1 MTKREYLEKL
11 ARGLR
16 PLPKEER
23 RRQLDYYEEM
33 LSDRLDEGLDEA
45 DAVAA
50 MDPPETVIDRV
61 LRDYTASG
69 RPLRRHH
76 VGLWIGL
83 GAALMVGLLTAAVL
97 LVGRMD
103 RESGSTWQFPIFQQD
118 AGDSA
123 STSASAS
130 LDLPYHAEYT
140 VPADGVTGLDLSW
153 TRGDVTV
160 QPWNGDSILLEED
173 SEVELTE
180 DYRLLYTVEDGE
192 LKLRFDGQPSRDVTW
207 RKVLTV
213 RLPEALAQSLAEL
226 DAATVSAHVTVLDL
240 TAAELD
246 IETVSGGVYA
256 RGGFP
261 QTDVSTT
268 SGSAY
273 LSGTFGELDFS
284 TVSGDMTLET
294 NETFRL
300 DAETTSG
307 SVCLRLPEDMGLTW
321 TSPAPPAT
329 SGPRARTT
337 PSRGRRAASPWATGP
352 ASPTSP
358 PPVAASSSIDLIP
371 RGLRPPGDFFPSR
384 RKNSEKTMDICPGI
398 VYTAIKHQNH

>member
-33 LSDRLDEGLDEA
+33 LSDRMDEGLNEA

-61 LRDYTASG
+61 LREYVASG

-83 GAALMVGLLTAAVL
+83 GVVLMFVLLTAAVL
-97 LVGRMD
+97 LVNYAD
-103 RESGSTWQFPIFQQD
+103 RQSGSTWQFPIFQQA

-153 TRGDVTV
+153 TSGDVTV
-160 QPWNGDSILLEED
+160 QPWSGDSIRLEED

-180 DYRLLYTVEDGE
+180 DYRLLYTVEGGE
-192 LKLRFDGQPSRDVTW
+192 LKVRFDGQPNRDVTW
-207 RKVLTV
+207 RKVLLV
-213 RLPEALAQSLAEL
+213 WLPEALAQSLAKL
-226 DAATVSAHVTVLDL
+226 DAATVSAEVTVLDL

-256 RGGFP
+256 RGG
-261 QTDVSTT
+261 
-268 SGSAY
+268 
-273 LSGTFGELDFS
+273 FGELDFS

-307 SVCLRLPEDMGLTW
+307 SVCLRLPDTMGLTLDFA
-321 TSPAPPAT
+321 ST
-329 SGPRARTT
+329 SGEIRSQRMDHPFAGKKGRLTLGDGASFAEISTT
-337 PSRGRRAASPWATGP
+337 SGC
-352 ASPTSP
+352 
-358 PPVAASSSIDLIP
+358 L
-371 RGLRPPGDFFPSR
+371 FF
-384 RKNSEKTMDICPGI
+384 D
-398 VYTAIKHQNH
+398 

>member
-33 LSDRLDEGLDEA
+33 LSDRMDEGLDEA

-61 LRDYTASG
+61 LREYVASG
-69 RPLRRHH
+69 RPLQRHH

-83 GAALMVGLLTAAVL
+83 GVVLMFVLLTAAVL
-97 LVGRMD
+97 LVNYAD
-103 RESGSTWQFPIFQQD
+103 RQSGSTWQFPIFQQA

-140 VPADGVTGLDLSW
+140 VPADGITGLDLSW
-153 TRGDVTV
+153 TSGDVTV
-160 QPWNGDSILLEED
+160 QPWSGDSIRLEED

-180 DYRLLYTVEDGE
+180 DYRLLYTVEGGE
-192 LKLRFDGQPSRDVTW
+192 LKVRFDGQPNRNVTW
-207 RKVLTV
+207 RKVLLV
-213 RLPEALAQSLAEL
+213 WLPEALAQSLAKL
-226 DAATVSAHVTVLDL
+226 DAATVSAEVTVLDL

-256 RGGFP
+256 RGG
-261 QTDVSTT
+261 
-268 SGSAY
+268 
-273 LSGTFGELDFS
+273 FGELDFS

-307 SVCLRLPEDMGLTW
+307 SVCLRLPDTMGLTLDFA
-321 TSPAPPAT
+321 ST
-329 SGPRARTT
+329 SGEIRSQRMDHPFAGKKGRLTLGDGASFAEISTT
-337 PSRGRRAASPWATGP
+337 SGC
-352 ASPTSP
+352 
-358 PPVAASSSIDLIP
+358 L
-371 RGLRPPGDFFPSR
+371 FF
-384 RKNSEKTMDICPGI
+384 D
-398 VYTAIKHQNH
+398 

>member
-33 LSDRLDEGLDEA
+33 LSDRMDEGLDEA

-61 LRDYTASG
+61 LREYVASG

-83 GAALMVGLLTAAVL
+83 GVALMFVLLTAAVL
-97 LVGRMD
+97 LVNYAD
-103 RESGSTWQFPIFQQD
+103 RQSGSTWQFPIFQQA

-140 VPADGVTGLDLSW
+140 VPAGGITGLDLSW
-153 TRGDVTV
+153 TSGDVTV
-160 QPWNGDSILLEED
+160 QPWSGDSIRLEED

-180 DYRLLYTVEDGE
+180 DYRLLYTVEGGE
-192 LKLRFDGQPSRDVTW
+192 LKVRFDGQPNRNVTW
-207 RKVLTV
+207 RKILIVW
-213 RLPEALAQSLAEL
+213 LPEALAESLAKL
-226 DAATVSAHVTVLDL
+226 DAATVSAEVTVLDL

-256 RGGFP
+256 RGGF
-261 QTDVSTT
+261 
-268 SGSAY
+268 
-273 LSGTFGELDFS
+273 GELDFS

-294 NETFRL
+294 DETFRL

-307 SVCLRLPEDMGLTW
+307 SVCLRLPEDMGLTLDFA
-321 TSPAPPAT
+321 ST
-329 SGPRARTT
+329 SGDIRAKDQDHPFAGKKGRLTLGDGASFADITT
-337 PSRGRRAASPWATGP
+337 
-352 ASPTSP
+352 TSGC
-358 PPVAASSSIDLIP
+358 L
-371 RGLRPPGDFFPSR
+371 FF
-384 RKNSEKTMDICPGI
+384 D
-398 VYTAIKHQNH
+398 

>member
-33 LSDRLDEGLDEA
+33 LSDRMDEGLDEA

-61 LRDYTASG
+61 LREYVASG

-83 GAALMVGLLTAAVL
+83 GVVLMFVLLTAAVL
-97 LVGRMD
+97 LVNYAD
-103 RESGSTWQFPIFQQD
+103 RQSGSTWQFPIFQQA

-140 VPADGVTGLDLSW
+140 VPAEGITELDLSW
-153 TRGDVTV
+153 TSGDVTV
-160 QPWNGDSILLEED
+160 QPWSGDSIRLEED

-180 DYRLLYTVEDGE
+180 DYRLLYTVEGGE
-192 LKLRFDGQPSRDVTW
+192 LKIRFDGQPNRNVTW

-256 RGGFP
+256 RGGF
-261 QTDVSTT
+261 
-268 SGSAY
+268 
-273 LSGTFGELDFS
+273 GELDFS

-307 SVCLRLPEDMGLTW
+307 SVCLRLPDTMGLTLDFA
-321 TSPAPPAT
+321 ST
-329 SGPRARTT
+329 SGEIRSQRMDHPFAGKKGRLTLGDGASFAEISTT
-337 PSRGRRAASPWATGP
+337 SGC
-352 ASPTSP
+352 
-358 PPVAASSSIDLIP
+358 L
-371 RGLRPPGDFFPSR
+371 FF
-384 RKNSEKTMDICPGI
+384 D
-398 VYTAIKHQNH
+398 

>member
-83 GAALMVGLLTAAVL
+83 GVVLMFALLTAAVL
-97 LVGRMD
+97 LVNYAD
-103 RESGSTWQFPIFQQD
+103 RQSGSTWQFPIFQENTGGVGNVSGGNS
-118 AGDSA
+118 AA

-140 VPADGVTGLDLSW
+140 VPADGITELDLSW
-153 TRGDVTV
+153 TSGDVTV
-160 QPWNGDSILLEED
+160 QPWSGDSIRLEED

-180 DYRLLYTVEDGE
+180 DCRLLYTVEDGE

-294 NETFRL
+294 DETFRL

-307 SVCLRLPEDMGLTW
+307 SVCLRLPEDMGLTLDFA
-321 TSPAPPAT
+321 ST
-329 SGPRARTT
+329 SGDIRAKDQDHPFAGKKGRLTLGDGASFADISTT
-337 PSRGRRAASPWATGP
+337 SGC
-352 ASPTSP
+352 
-358 PPVAASSSIDLIP
+358 L
-371 RGLRPPGDFFPSR
+371 FF
-384 RKNSEKTMDICPGI
+384 D
-398 VYTAIKHQNH
+398 

>member
-33 LSDRLDEGLDEA
+33 LSDRMDEGLDEA

-61 LRDYTASG
+61 LREYVASG

-83 GAALMVGLLTAAVL
+83 GVALMFVLLTAAVL
-97 LVGRMD
+97 LVNYAD
-103 RESGSTWQFPIFQQD
+103 RQSGSTWQFPIFQQA

-140 VPADGVTGLDLSW
+140 VPADGITGLDLSW
-153 TRGDVTV
+153 TSGDVTV
-160 QPWNGDSILLEED
+160 QSWSGDSIRLEED

-180 DYRLLYTVEDGE
+180 DYRLLYTVEGGE
-192 LKLRFDGQPSRDVTW
+192 LKVRFDGQPNRNVTW
-207 RKVLTV
+207 RKILIVW
-213 RLPEALAQSLAEL
+213 LPEALAESLAKL
-226 DAATVSAHVTVLDL
+226 DAATVSAEVTVLDL

-256 RGGFP
+256 RGG
-261 QTDVSTT
+261 
-268 SGSAY
+268 
-273 LSGTFGELDFS
+273 FGELDFS

-307 SVCLRLPEDMGLTW
+307 SVCLRLPDTMGLTLDFA
-321 TSPAPPAT
+321 ST
-329 SGPRARTT
+329 SGEIRSQRMDHPFAGKKGRLTLGDGASFAEISTT
-337 PSRGRRAASPWATGP
+337 SGC
-352 ASPTSP
+352 
-358 PPVAASSSIDLIP
+358 L
-371 RGLRPPGDFFPSR
+371 FF
-384 RKNSEKTMDICPGI
+384 D
-398 VYTAIKHQNH
+398 

>member
-33 LSDRLDEGLDEA
+33 LSDRMDEGLDEA

-61 LRDYTASG
+61 LREYVASG

-83 GAALMVGLLTAAVL
+83 GVALMFVLLTAAVL
-97 LVGRMD
+97 LVNYAD
-103 RESGSTWQFPIFQQD
+103 RQSGSTWQFPIFQQA

-140 VPADGVTGLDLSW
+140 VPADGITGLDLSW
-153 TRGDVTV
+153 TSGDVTV
-160 QPWNGDSILLEED
+160 QSWSGDSIRLEED

-180 DYRLLYTVEDGE
+180 DYRLLYTVEGGE
-192 LKLRFDGQPSRDVTW
+192 LKVRFDGQPNRNVTW
-207 RKVLTV
+207 RKVLLV
-213 RLPEALAQSLAEL
+213 WLPEALAQSLAKL
-226 DAATVSAHVTVLDL
+226 DAATVSAEVTVLDL

-256 RGGFP
+256 RGGFGELDFS
-261 QTDVSTT
+261 TVSGDMTLETNETFRLDAETT

-307 SVCLRLPEDMGLTW
+307 SVCLRLPDTMGLTLDFA
-321 TSPAPPAT
+321 ST
-329 SGPRARTT
+329 SGEIRSQRMDHPFAGKKGRLTLGDGASFADITT
-337 PSRGRRAASPWATGP
+337 
-352 ASPTSP
+352 TSGC
-358 PPVAASSSIDLIP
+358 L
-371 RGLRPPGDFFPSR
+371 FF
-384 RKNSEKTMDICPGI
+384 D
-398 VYTAIKHQNH
+398 

>member
-33 LSDRLDEGLDEA
+33 LSDRMDEGLDEA

-61 LRDYTASG
+61 LREYVASG

-83 GAALMVGLLTAAVL
+83 GVVLMFVLLTAAVL
-97 LVGRMD
+97 LVNYAD
-103 RESGSTWQFPIFQQD
+103 RQSGSTWQFPIFQQA

-140 VPADGVTGLDLSW
+140 VPADGITGLDLSW
-153 TRGDVTV
+153 TSGDVTV
-160 QPWNGDSILLEED
+160 QSWSGDSIRLEED

-180 DYRLLYTVEDGE
+180 DYRLLYTVEGGE
-192 LKLRFDGQPSRDVTW
+192 LKVRFDGQPNRNVTW
-207 RKVLTV
+207 RKVLLV
-213 RLPEALAQSLAEL
+213 WLPEALAQSLAKL
-226 DAATVSAHVTVLDL
+226 DAATVSAEVTVLDL

-256 RGGFP
+256 PGG
-261 QTDVSTT
+261 
-268 SGSAY
+268 
-273 LSGTFGELDFS
+273 FGELDFS

-307 SVCLRLPEDMGLTW
+307 SVCLRLPDTMGLTLDFA
-321 TSPAPPAT
+321 ST
-329 SGPRARTT
+329 SGEIRSQRMDHPFAGKKGRLTLGDGASFAEISTT
-337 PSRGRRAASPWATGP
+337 SGC
-352 ASPTSP
+352 
-358 PPVAASSSIDLIP
+358 L
-371 RGLRPPGDFFPSR
+371 FF
-384 RKNSEKTMDICPGI
+384 D
-398 VYTAIKHQNH
+398 

>member
-33 LSDRLDEGLDEA
+33 LSDRMDEGLDEA

-61 LRDYTASG
+61 LREYVASG

-83 GAALMVGLLTAAVL
+83 GVVLMFVLLTAAVL
-97 LVGRMD
+97 LVNYAD
-103 RESGSTWQFPIFQQD
+103 RQSGSTWQFPIFQQA

-140 VPADGVTGLDLSW
+140 VPAEGITELDLSW
-153 TRGDVTV
+153 TSGDVTV
-160 QPWNGDSILLEED
+160 QSWSGDSIRLEED

-180 DYRLLYTVEDGE
+180 DYRLLYTVEGGE
-192 LKLRFDGQPSRDVTW
+192 LKVRFDGQPNRNVTW
-207 RKVLTV
+207 RKVLLV
-213 RLPEALAQSLAEL
+213 WLPEALAQSLAKL
-226 DAATVSAHVTVLDL
+226 DAATVSAEVTVLDL

-256 RGGFP
+256 RGGFGELDFS
-261 QTDVSTT
+261 TVSGDMTLETNETFRLDAETT
-268 SGSAY
+268 SGSAC

-307 SVCLRLPEDMGLTW
+307 SVCLRLPDTMGLTLDFA
-321 TSPAPPAT
+321 ST
-329 SGPRARTT
+329 SGEIRSQKMDHPFAGKKGRLTLGDGASFAEISTT
-337 PSRGRRAASPWATGP
+337 SGC
-352 ASPTSP
+352 
-358 PPVAASSSIDLIP
+358 L
-371 RGLRPPGDFFPSR
+371 FF
-384 RKNSEKTMDICPGI
+384 D
-398 VYTAIKHQNH
+398 

>member
-33 LSDRLDEGLDEA
+33 LSDRMDEGLDEA

-61 LRDYTASG
+61 LREYVASG

-83 GAALMVGLLTAAVL
+83 GVALMFVLLTAAVL
-97 LVGRMD
+97 LVNYAD
-103 RESGSTWQFPIFQQD
+103 RQSGSTWQFPIFQQA

-140 VPADGVTGLDLSW
+140 VPADGITGLDLSW
-153 TRGDVTV
+153 TSGDVTV
-160 QPWNGDSILLEED
+160 QSWSGDSIRLEED

-180 DYRLLYTVEDGE
+180 DYRLLYTVEGGE
-192 LKLRFDGQPSRDVTW
+192 LKVRFDGQPNRNVTW
-207 RKVLTV
+207 RKVLLV
-213 RLPEALAQSLAEL
+213 WLPEALAQSLAKL
-226 DAATVSAHVTVLDL
+226 DAATVSAEVTVLDL

-256 RGGFP
+256 RGGFGELDFS
-261 QTDVSTT
+261 TVSGDMTLETNETFRLDAETT
-268 SGSAY
+268 SGSAC

-307 SVCLRLPEDMGLTW
+307 SVCLRLPDTMGLTLDFA
-321 TSPAPPAT
+321 ST
-329 SGPRARTT
+329 SGEIRSQRMDHPFAGKKGRLTLGDGASFAEISTT
-337 PSRGRRAASPWATGP
+337 SGC
-352 ASPTSP
+352 
-358 PPVAASSSIDLIP
+358 L
-371 RGLRPPGDFFPSR
+371 FF
-384 RKNSEKTMDICPGI
+384 D
-398 VYTAIKHQNH
+398 

>member
-33 LSDRLDEGLDEA
+33 LSDRMDEGLDEA

-61 LRDYTASG
+61 LREYVASG

-83 GAALMVGLLTAAVL
+83 GVALMFVLLTAAVL
-97 LVGRMD
+97 LVNYAD
-103 RESGSTWQFPIFQQD
+103 RQSGSTWQFPIFQQA

-140 VPADGVTGLDLSW
+140 VPADGITGLDLSW
-153 TRGDVTV
+153 TSGDVTV
-160 QPWNGDSILLEED
+160 QSWSGDSIRLEED

-180 DYRLLYTVEDGE
+180 DYRLLYTVEGGE
-192 LKLRFDGQPSRDVTW
+192 LKVRFDGQPNRNVTW
-207 RKVLTV
+207 RKILIVW
-213 RLPEALAQSLAEL
+213 LPEALAESLAKL
-226 DAATVSAHVTVLDL
+226 DAATVSAEVTVLDL

-256 RGGFP
+256 RGGFGELDFS
-261 QTDVSTT
+261 TVSGDMTLETNETFRLNAETT

-307 SVCLRLPEDMGLTW
+307 SVCLRLPDTMGLTLDFA
-321 TSPAPPAT
+321 ST
-329 SGPRARTT
+329 SGEIRSQKMDHPFAGKKGRLTLGDGASFAEISTT
-337 PSRGRRAASPWATGP
+337 SGC
-352 ASPTSP
+352 
-358 PPVAASSSIDLIP
+358 L
-371 RGLRPPGDFFPSR
+371 FF
-384 RKNSEKTMDICPGI
+384 D
-398 VYTAIKHQNH
+398 

>member
-33 LSDRLDEGLDEA
+33 LSDRMDEGLDEA

-61 LRDYTASG
+61 LREYVASG

-83 GAALMVGLLTAAVL
+83 GVVLMFVLLTAAVL
-97 LVGRMD
+97 LVNYAD
-103 RESGSTWQFPIFQQD
+103 RQSGSTWQFPIFQQA
-118 AGDSA
+118 AGD
-123 STSASAS
+123 SASAS

-140 VPADGVTGLDLSW
+140 VPAEGITELDLSW
-153 TRGDVTV
+153 TSGDVTV
-160 QPWNGDSILLEED
+160 QSWSGDSIRLEED

-180 DYRLLYTVEDGE
+180 DYRLLYTVEGGE
-192 LKLRFDGQPSRDVTW
+192 LKVRFDGQPNRNVTW
-207 RKVLTV
+207 RKVLLV
-213 RLPEALAQSLAEL
+213 WLPEALAQSLAKL
-226 DAATVSAHVTVLDL
+226 DAATVSAEVTVLDL

-256 RGGFP
+256 RGG
-261 QTDVSTT
+261 
-268 SGSAY
+268 
-273 LSGTFGELDFS
+273 FGELDFS

-307 SVCLRLPEDMGLTW
+307 SVCLRLPDTMGLTLDFA
-321 TSPAPPAT
+321 ST
-329 SGPRARTT
+329 SGEIRSQRMDHPFAGKKGRLTLGDGASFAEISTT
-337 PSRGRRAASPWATGP
+337 SGC
-352 ASPTSP
+352 
-358 PPVAASSSIDLIP
+358 L
-371 RGLRPPGDFFPSR
+371 FF
-384 RKNSEKTMDICPGI
+384 D
-398 VYTAIKHQNH
+398 

>member
-33 LSDRLDEGLDEA
+33 LSDRMDEGLDEA
-45 DAVAA
+45 AAVAA

-61 LRDYTASG
+61 LREYVASG

-83 GAALMVGLLTAAVL
+83 GVVLMFVLLTAAVL
-97 LVGRMD
+97 LVNYAD
-103 RESGSTWQFPIFQQD
+103 RQSGSTWQFPIFQENTGGVGNVSGGNS
-118 AGDSA
+118 AA

-140 VPADGVTGLDLSW
+140 VPAEGVTGLDLSW
-153 TRGDVTV
+153 TSGDVTV
-160 QPWNGDSILLEED
+160 QPWSGDSIRLEED

-180 DYRLLYTVEDGE
+180 DYRLLYTVEGGE
-192 LKLRFDGQPSRDVTW
+192 LKVRFDGQPNRDVTW
-207 RKVLTV
+207 RKVLLV
-213 RLPEALAQSLAEL
+213 WLPEALAESLAKL
-226 DAATVSAHVTVLDL
+226 DAATVSAEVTVLDL

-246 IETVSGGVYA
+246 IGTVSGGVYA
-256 RGGFP
+256 RGSFP
-261 QTDVSTT
+261 QADVSTT

-307 SVCLRLPEDMGLTW
+307 SVCLRLPDTMGLTLDFA
-321 TSPAPPAT
+321 ST
-329 SGPRARTT
+329 SGEIRSQKMDHPFAGKKGRLTLGDGASYADISTT
-337 PSRGRRAASPWATGP
+337 SGC
-352 ASPTSP
+352 
-358 PPVAASSSIDLIP
+358 L
-371 RGLRPPGDFFPSR
+371 FF
-384 RKNSEKTMDICPGI
+384 D
-398 VYTAIKHQNH
+398 

>member
-33 LSDRLDEGLDEA
+33 LSDRMDEGLDEA

-61 LRDYTASG
+61 LREYVASG

-83 GAALMVGLLTAAVL
+83 GVALMFVLLTAAVL
-97 LVGRMD
+97 LVNYAD
-103 RESGSTWQFPIFQQD
+103 RQSGSTWQFPIFQQA

-140 VPADGVTGLDLSW
+140 VPAEGITELDLSW
-153 TRGDVTV
+153 TSGDVTV
-160 QPWNGDSILLEED
+160 QSWSGDSIRLEED

-180 DYRLLYTVEDGE
+180 DYRLLYTVEGGE
-192 LKLRFDGQPSRDVTW
+192 LKVRFDGQPNRNVTW
-207 RKVLTV
+207 RKILIVW
-213 RLPEALAQSLAEL
+213 LPEALAESLAKL
-226 DAATVSAHVTVLDL
+226 DAATVSAEVTVLDL

-256 RGGFP
+256 RGGFGELDFS
-261 QTDVSTT
+261 TVSGDMTLETNETFRLDAETT

-307 SVCLRLPEDMGLTW
+307 SVCLRLPEDMGLTLDFA
-321 TSPAPPAT
+321 ST
-329 SGPRARTT
+329 SGDIRAKGQDHPFAGKKGRLTLGDGASFAEISTT
-337 PSRGRRAASPWATGP
+337 SGC
-352 ASPTSP
+352 
-358 PPVAASSSIDLIP
+358 L
-371 RGLRPPGDFFPSR
+371 FF
-384 RKNSEKTMDICPGI
+384 D
-398 VYTAIKHQNH
+398 

>member
-33 LSDRLDEGLDEA
+33 LSDRMDEGLDEA

-61 LRDYTASG
+61 LREYVASG

-83 GAALMVGLLTAAVL
+83 GVALMFVLLTAAVL
-97 LVGRMD
+97 LVNYAD
-103 RESGSTWQFPIFQQD
+103 RQSGSTWQFPIFQQA

-140 VPADGVTGLDLSW
+140 VPADGITGLDLSW
-153 TRGDVTV
+153 TSGDVTV
-160 QPWNGDSILLEED
+160 QSWSGDSIRLEED

-180 DYRLLYTVEDGE
+180 DYRLLYTVEGGE
-192 LKLRFDGQPSRDVTW
+192 LKVRFDGQPNRNVTW
-207 RKVLTV
+207 RKVLLV
-213 RLPEALAQSLAEL
+213 WLPEALAQSLAKL
-226 DAATVSAHVTVLDL
+226 DAATVSAEVTVLDL

-256 RGGFP
+256 RGGFGELDFS
-261 QTDVSTT
+261 TVSGDMTLETNETFRLDAETT
-268 SGSAY
+268 SGSVC

-307 SVCLRLPEDMGLTW
+307 SVCLRLPDTMGLTLDFA
-321 TSPAPPAT
+321 ST
-329 SGPRARTT
+329 SGEIRSQRMDHPFAGKKGRLTLGDGASFAEISTT
-337 PSRGRRAASPWATGP
+337 SGC
-352 ASPTSP
+352 
-358 PPVAASSSIDLIP
+358 L
-371 RGLRPPGDFFPSR
+371 FF
-384 RKNSEKTMDICPGI
+384 D
-398 VYTAIKHQNH
+398 

>member
-33 LSDRLDEGLDEA
+33 LSDRMDEGLDEA

-61 LRDYTASG
+61 LREYVASG

-83 GAALMVGLLTAAVL
+83 GVALMFVLLTAAVL
-97 LVGRMD
+97 LVNYAD
-103 RESGSTWQFPIFQQD
+103 RQSGSTWQFPIFQQA

-140 VPADGVTGLDLSW
+140 VPADGITGLDLSW
-153 TRGDVTV
+153 TSGDVTV
-160 QPWNGDSILLEED
+160 QSWSGDSIRLEED

-180 DYRLLYTVEDGE
+180 DYRLLYTVEGGE
-192 LKLRFDGQPSRDVTW
+192 LKVRFDGQPNRNVTW
-207 RKVLTV
+207 RKVLLV
-213 RLPEALAQSLAEL
+213 WLPEALAQSLAKL
-226 DAATVSAHVTVLDL
+226 DAATVSAEVTVLDL

-256 RGGFP
+256 RGG
-261 QTDVSTT
+261 
-268 SGSAY
+268 
-273 LSGTFGELDFS
+273 FGELDFS

-307 SVCLRLPEDMGLTW
+307 SVCLRLPDTMGLTLDFA
-321 TSPAPPAT
+321 ST
-329 SGPRARTT
+329 SGEIRSQRMDHPFAGKKGRLTLGDGASFAEISTT
-337 PSRGRRAASPWATGP
+337 SGC
-352 ASPTSP
+352 
-358 PPVAASSSIDLIP
+358 L
-371 RGLRPPGDFFPSR
+371 FF
-384 RKNSEKTMDICPGI
+384 D
-398 VYTAIKHQNH
+398 

>member
-33 LSDRLDEGLDEA
+33 LSDRMDEGLNEA

-61 LRDYTASG
+61 LREYVASG

-83 GAALMVGLLTAAVL
+83 GVALMFVLLTAAVL
-97 LVGRMD
+97 LVNYAD
-103 RESGSTWQFPIFQQD
+103 RQSGSTWQFPIFQQA

-140 VPADGVTGLDLSW
+140 VPAEGITELDLSW
-153 TRGDVTV
+153 TSGDVTV
-160 QPWNGDSILLEED
+160 QPWSGDSIRLEED

-180 DYRLLYTVEDGE
+180 DYRLLYTVEGGE
-192 LKLRFDGQPSRDVTW
+192 LKVRFDGQPNRNVTW
-207 RKVLTV
+207 RKVLLV
-213 RLPEALAQSLAEL
+213 WLPEALAQSLAKL
-226 DAATVSAHVTVLDL
+226 DAATVSAEVTVLDL

-256 RGGFP
+256 RGG
-261 QTDVSTT
+261 
-268 SGSAY
+268 
-273 LSGTFGELDFS
+273 FGELDFS

-307 SVCLRLPEDMGLTW
+307 SVCLRLPDTMGLTLDFA
-321 TSPAPPAT
+321 ST
-329 SGPRARTT
+329 SGEIRSQRMDHPFAGKKGRLTLGDGASFAEISTT
-337 PSRGRRAASPWATGP
+337 SGC
-352 ASPTSP
+352 
-358 PPVAASSSIDLIP
+358 L
-371 RGLRPPGDFFPSR
+371 FF
-384 RKNSEKTMDICPGI
+384 D
-398 VYTAIKHQNH
+398 

>member
-33 LSDRLDEGLDEA
+33 LSDRMDEGLDEA

-61 LRDYTASG
+61 LREYVASG

-83 GAALMVGLLTAAVL
+83 GVVLMFVLLTAAVL
-97 LVGRMD
+97 LVNYAD
-103 RESGSTWQFPIFQQD
+103 RQSGSTWQFPIFQQA

-140 VPADGVTGLDLSW
+140 VPAEGITELDLSW
-153 TRGDVTV
+153 TSGDVTV
-160 QPWNGDSILLEED
+160 QSWSGDSIRLEED

-180 DYRLLYTVEDGE
+180 DYRLLYTVEGGE
-192 LKLRFDGQPSRDVTW
+192 LKVRFDGQPNRNVTW
-207 RKVLTV
+207 RKVLLV
-213 RLPEALAQSLAEL
+213 WLPEALAQSLAKL

-256 RGGFP
+256 RGG
-261 QTDVSTT
+261 
-268 SGSAY
+268 
-273 LSGTFGELDFS
+273 FGELDFS

-307 SVCLRLPEDMGLTW
+307 SVCLRLPDTMGLTLDFA
-321 TSPAPPAT
+321 ST
-329 SGPRARTT
+329 SGEIRSQRMDHPFAGKKGRLTLGDGASFAEISTT
-337 PSRGRRAASPWATGP
+337 SGC
-352 ASPTSP
+352 
-358 PPVAASSSIDLIP
+358 L
-371 RGLRPPGDFFPSR
+371 FF
-384 RKNSEKTMDICPGI
+384 D
-398 VYTAIKHQNH
+398 

>member
-61 LRDYTASG
+61 LREYVASG

-83 GAALMVGLLTAAVL
+83 GVVLMFVLLTAAVL
-97 LVGRMD
+97 LVNYAD
-103 RESGSTWQFPIFQQD
+103 RQSGSTWQFPIFQQD

-140 VPADGVTGLDLSW
+140 VPAEGITELDLSW
-153 TRGDVTV
+153 TSGDVTV
-160 QPWNGDSILLEED
+160 QSWSGDSIRLEED

-180 DYRLLYTVEDGE
+180 DYRLLYTVEGGE
-192 LKLRFDGQPSRDVTW
+192 LKVRFDGQPNRNVTW
-207 RKVLTV
+207 RKILIVW
-213 RLPEALAQSLAEL
+213 LPEALAESLAKL
-226 DAATVSAHVTVLDL
+226 DAATVSAEVTVLDL

-256 RGGFP
+256 RGG
-261 QTDVSTT
+261 
-268 SGSAY
+268 
-273 LSGTFGELDFS
+273 FGELDFS

-307 SVCLRLPEDMGLTW
+307 SVCLRLPEDMGLTLDFA
-321 TSPAPPAT
+321 ST
-329 SGPRARTT
+329 SGDIRARDQDHPFAGKKGRLTLGDGASFADITT
-337 PSRGRRAASPWATGP
+337 
-352 ASPTSP
+352 TSGC
-358 PPVAASSSIDLIP
+358 L
-371 RGLRPPGDFFPSR
+371 FF
-384 RKNSEKTMDICPGI
+384 D
-398 VYTAIKHQNH
+398 

>member
-61 LRDYTASG
+61 LREYVASG

-83 GAALMVGLLTAAVL
+83 GVVLMFVLLTAAVL
-97 LVGRMD
+97 LVNYAD
-103 RESGSTWQFPIFQQD
+103 RQSGSTWQFPIFQQD

-130 LDLPYHAEYT
+130 LDLSYHAEYT
-140 VPADGVTGLDLSW
+140 VPADGITGLDLSW

-160 QPWNGDSILLEED
+160 QPWSGDSIRLEED

-180 DYRLLYTVEDGE
+180 DYRLLYTVEGGE
-192 LKLRFDGQPSRDVTW
+192 LKVRFDGQPNRNVTW
-207 RKVLTV
+207 RKILIVW
-213 RLPEALAQSLAEL
+213 LPEALAQSLAKL
-226 DAATVSAHVTVLDL
+226 DAATVSAEVTVLDL

-256 RGGFP
+256 RGG
-261 QTDVSTT
+261 
-268 SGSAY
+268 
-273 LSGTFGELDFS
+273 FGELDFS

-307 SVCLRLPEDMGLTW
+307 SVCLRLPEDMGLTLDFA
-321 TSPAPPAT
+321 ST
-329 SGPRARTT
+329 SGDIRAKGQDHPFAGKKGRLTLGDGASFADITT
-337 PSRGRRAASPWATGP
+337 
-352 ASPTSP
+352 TSGC
-358 PPVAASSSIDLIP
+358 L
-371 RGLRPPGDFFPSR
+371 FF
-384 RKNSEKTMDICPGI
+384 D
-398 VYTAIKHQNH
+398 

>member
-33 LSDRLDEGLDEA
+33 LSDRMDEGLDEA

-61 LRDYTASG
+61 LREYVASG

-83 GAALMVGLLTAAVL
+83 GVALMFVLLTAAVL
-97 LVGRMD
+97 LVNYAD
-103 RESGSTWQFPIFQQD
+103 RQSGSTWQFPIFQQA

-140 VPADGVTGLDLSW
+140 VPAEGITGLDLSW
-153 TRGDVTV
+153 TSGDVTV
-160 QPWNGDSILLEED
+160 QPWSGDSIRLEED

-180 DYRLLYTVEDGE
+180 DYRLLYTVEGGE
-192 LKLRFDGQPSRDVTW
+192 LKVRFDGQPNRNVTW
-207 RKVLTV
+207 RKILIVW
-213 RLPEALAQSLAEL
+213 LPEALAESLAKL
-226 DAATVSAHVTVLDL
+226 DAATVSAEVTVLDL

-256 RGGFP
+256 RGG
-261 QTDVSTT
+261 
-268 SGSAY
+268 
-273 LSGTFGELDFS
+273 FGELDFS

-307 SVCLRLPEDMGLTW
+307 SVCLRLPDTMGLTLDFA
-321 TSPAPPAT
+321 ST
-329 SGPRARTT
+329 SGEIRSQRMDHPFAGKKGRLTLGDGASFAEISTT
-337 PSRGRRAASPWATGP
+337 SGC
-352 ASPTSP
+352 
-358 PPVAASSSIDLIP
+358 L
-371 RGLRPPGDFFPSR
+371 FF
-384 RKNSEKTMDICPGI
+384 D
-398 VYTAIKHQNH
+398 

>member
-33 LSDRLDEGLDEA
+33 LSDRMDEGLDEA

-61 LRDYTASG
+61 LREYVASG
-69 RPLRRHH
+69 RSLRRHH

-83 GAALMVGLLTAAVL
+83 GVVLMFVLLTAAVL
-97 LVGRMD
+97 LVNYAD
-103 RESGSTWQFPIFQQD
+103 RQSGSTWQFPIFQQA

-140 VPADGVTGLDLSW
+140 VPAEGITELDLSW
-153 TRGDVTV
+153 TSGDVTV
-160 QPWNGDSILLEED
+160 QPWSGDSIRLEED

-180 DYRLLYTVEDGE
+180 DYRLLYTVEGGE
-192 LKLRFDGQPSRDVTW
+192 LKVRFDGQPNRNVTW
-207 RKVLTV
+207 RKILIVW
-213 RLPEALAQSLAEL
+213 LPEALAESLAKL
-226 DAATVSAHVTVLDL
+226 DAATVSAEVTVLDL

-256 RGGFP
+256 RGG
-261 QTDVSTT
+261 
-268 SGSAY
+268 
-273 LSGTFGELDFS
+273 FGELDFS

-307 SVCLRLPEDMGLTW
+307 SVCLRLPDTMGLTLDFA
-321 TSPAPPAT
+321 ST
-329 SGPRARTT
+329 SGEIRSQRMDHPFAGKKGRLTLGDGASFAEISTT
-337 PSRGRRAASPWATGP
+337 SGC
-352 ASPTSP
+352 
-358 PPVAASSSIDLIP
+358 L
-371 RGLRPPGDFFPSR
+371 FF
-384 RKNSEKTMDICPGI
+384 D
-398 VYTAIKHQNH
+398 